1 MAAFRNQYRQAFRNL
16 GSPLSVS
23 DGIACFSHFQP
34 SCVLRPN
41 VPTIPLHYRR
51 LSLLQPGRCPQLD
64 ERLGLRAAYR
74 SAGAPDMINLRIH
87 FPAGTFHAMRYG
99 PDRNIFRSIFR
110 DISRAREI
118 LPSDMAAGVPVPCP
132 APSVFADFA

>member
-110 DISRAREI
+110 DISRGPRNLAVRYGGWRPRP
-118 LPSDMAAGVPVPCP
+118 LPRSLVIC
-132 APSVFADFA
+132 